1 MPDAAV
7 TLRSFDDPAAIR
19 GAIYDRVRNA
29 YATSFPIENQH
40 YRLELHDVDYDDEP
54 DIPLA
59 AQKKA
64 IIQGR
69 TLYRRLGGTW
79 RLFDKTTNQP
89 IDERRGLVARVPY
102 MTPRGTFV
110 YNGSEWTLASQSR
123 LKPGVYTRRRENG
136 DLESHFNIL
145 PGSGP
150 SFRVS
155 MDPAT
160 GVFHANVGQSHF
172 PLYPILKAMGLSDHE
187 MSDAWGRDVFAINA
201 AQNSPRY
208 LSKAYE
214 KFTSRRHALD
224 VGDRKPGDT
233 SDMVV
238 ELRDAFQ
245 KMRLDP
251 DVTQDTLG
259 ERFENVTPAAM
270 LASTRK
276 LRGVFNGEIDVDD
289 RDSLAYQHI
298 MGPEDLLAER
308 VEKDA
313 GQTSRRLLWR
323 ATFRKSLDPV
333 LNAGT
338 RTRQLYTALLSS
350 GLGQAVEESN
360 PLDVADQMGRLTRL
374 GEGGLPGED
383 SIPDEA
389 RAVQPSF
396 VGFLDAVRTSESMK
410 AGVDNRVAYRTM
422 KGSDGRLYARMID
435 RDGREVD
442 VPSTAVPTSIIAF
455 PGERVRSAAEGRKAY
470 AMVRGRM
477 QMVDADRV
485 DFELPDYEDMMSP
498 AAHLVP
504 MVSAM
509 KGHRMLMTTKMY
521 NQALALREPE
531 APLVQSR
538 RRNADDAEDTF
549 NKWMGRRVGA
559 VYTDVEGTVTKV
571 TPDEVI
577 LKTAQG
583 PKRYELYNNLPFNRR
598 SFVTN
603 TPLVQPGQRVRR
615 GELLARSNFTDDKG
629 VLAIGKNLRTAYM
642 PWRGNTL
649 EDAIVISESA
659 AKKLTSEHAYQ
670 HDVDLEP
677 GQTISKRAFLAVF
690 PTKYPKSVIDKFD
703 ENGVIRPGS
712 VVNKSD
718 PLVLSLTRRQP
729 KGQGVLHKSGKHLPM
744 DTSESWDTESP
755 GVVTDAFISPR
766 GVNVVVKTYR
776 PMEVG
781 DKLAPNEALKGVVS
795 KVVPD
800 DEMPQ
805 DAEGRPLEL
814 IVHPFNIISR
824 SNPNA
829 ALEAALGKIAAKTGK
844 PYRVPGSSETSFV
857 EFVHDELKK
866 HGVSDT
872 EDLYDP
878 VRRAKIPKV
887 FVGNQYWMKLHH
899 LSEDK
904 LSARGDEASYTA
916 DMVPAKGGEESSKRF
931 GPQETTSLLSHGSV
945 AVLRDAKLVR
955 GQKNDEFWQAFRLGH
970 TPPTPPT
977 PFVYRKFLD
986 DLKAAGINVKKD
998 GNYVHIL
1005 AMTDKDVDKMSRG
1018 DVTRAETLDF
1028 KTMNPVPG
1036 GLFDLGLTG
1045 GHGGTNWSSFR
1056 LSEPMPN
1063 PVMEES
1069 VRRLLGVT
1077 QKRFRD
1083 ILSGRDSLHER
1094 VGGEAIR
1101 NALRTVD
1108 VDGEIER
1115 QLQVVKSGARSKR
1128 DDAIKKLRVLT
1139 MLKKTGIKPEELV
1152 LTKVPVMPPQYRPIV
1167 RQGSRIVASHPNA
1180 LYRELM
1186 LADANLRELKDS
1198 AGDADL
1204 AGERLAVYDSFKAL
1218 VGVGD
1223 PIQPVLQEQRVRGI
1237 LSHALGLGA
1246 SPKFSSFQRKVL
1258 GTSTDL
1264 VGRAVITP
1272 DPALNMDQV
1281 GIPEDKAW
1289 KLYRPFIIRNLMRSG
1304 TEATVAAR
1312 MVANKDPH
1320 AKLELM
1326 REMERRPVIINRA
1339 PTLHRYGI
1347 MAAFPVLT
1355 KNKTLSVSPV
1365 TTSGFGADFDGDS
1378 CIGSTIIDLTLRVA
1392 RYNDEHGY
1400 FSKEIAMPSMG
1411 REGTVLTVDVVKPDI
1426 AIVRKRIQIK
1436 DMPRIEASMRVTSSG
1451 VVEYDVPAGIK
1462 VLSYDA
1468 ATGRCGFFAVKKF
1481 TVHPNCSG
1489 FEVRTKKG
1497 HVVGVSSDHSLYAFD
1512 RKTCSM
1518 VRLAPTAALKA
1529 AVPIVKRA
1537 EARDVLERVD
1547 VRSYEAKAG
1556 HHRKHHLID
1565 EIEADADFG
1574 WWIGAFASDGWVN
1587 DHTFSQ
1593 IHYAKTSPEQINA
1606 FCDQCEKMTTSLTY
1620 HAREDRHVDE
1630 AMRLNA
1636 ISRKNT
1642 INCSALARLCYDWFG
1657 HGAKNK
1663 KLPDFFTSLPEDCLW
1678 GVLSGLID
1686 GDGCVRINN
1695 SSKRKTPTTNCQFTT
1710 TSEHLLADVRLLCKI
1725 LGIRT
1730 TATSYRDAYVVSFS
1744 LADIHANRENIRLRD
1759 PEKSAALASMP
1770 APTKDDYDV
1779 VPVPYELGG
1788 ELMVM
1793 FHARGDTVEYA
1804 AVSSARNGKLV
1815 TRRKAF
1821 TWLHALRAAGSAH
1834 SALSIWEKLLNDTSV
1849 TWDVVD
1855 EVSPIEP
1862 QVMYDLTVEGTNVF
1876 AVNDGLVIYDTMQFH
1891 VPVSDDAVEEAVTK
1905 MLPSKNLLSVRKFD
1919 VHYVPTQEFLH
1930 GLFRVTGRASSR
1942 EPRVFR
1948 SVKDVEAAYRR
1959 GEINADD
1966 RVRVQE

>member
-1 MPDAAV
+1 MTDSAV
-7 TLRSFDDPAAIR
+7 TLRPFDDPAAIR
-19 GAIYDRVRNA
+19 GAIYDRVRKA
-29 YATSFPIENQH
+29 YTTSFPIENQH

-54 DIPLA
+54 DVPMA

-69 TLYRRLGGTW
+69 TLHRRLGGTW
-79 RLFDKTTNQP
+79 RLVDKATNQLV
-89 IDERRGLVARVPY
+89 DERRGLVARVPY

-160 GVFHANVGQSHF
+160 GVFHAEVGQSRF
-172 PLYPILKAMGLSDHE
+172 PLYSVLKATGLSDSD
-187 MSDAWGRDVFAINA
+187 MSNAWGRDVFAVNA
-201 AQNSPRY
+201 AQNNPRY
-208 LSKAYE
+208 LAKAYE

-233 SDMVV
+233 TDMVG
-238 ELRDAFQ
+238 ELREAFQ

-259 ERFENVTPAAM
+259 ERFDTVTPAAI

-276 LRGVFNGEIDVDD
+276 LRSVFAGEADVDD
-289 RDSLAYQHI
+289 RDSLAYQHV

-313 GQTSRRLLWR
+313 GRTSRRLLWL
-323 ATFRKSLDPV
+323 ATFRKNLDPV
-333 LNAGT
+333 LNANT

-410 AGVDNRVAYRTM
+410 AGVDNRIAYRTM

-435 RDGREVD
+435 RSGREVD
-442 VPSTAVPTSIIAF
+442 VPSTAVPGSVIAF
-455 PGERVRSAAEGRKAY
+455 PGERARAVAEGRKAY

-477 QMVDADRV
+477 QMVDVDRI

-509 KGHRMLMTTKMY
+509 KGHRMLMTTRMY

-531 APLVQSR
+531 APLVQSA

-549 NKWMGRRVGA
+549 NKWMGRRAGA
-559 VYTDVEGTVTKV
+559 IYADVEGTVTKV
-571 TPDEVI
+571 TPDEVVV
-577 LKTAQG
+577 KTVQG

-603 TPLVQPGQRVRR
+603 TPLVQPGQRVRH

-629 VLAIGKNLRTAYM
+629 VLAIGRNLRTAYM
-642 PWRGNTL
+642 PWRGSTY

-677 GQTISKRAFLAVF
+677 GQDISKRAFLAVF
-690 PTKYPKSVIDKFD
+690 PTKYAKSVIDKFD
-703 ENGVIRPGS
+703 DSGVIKPGS
-712 VVNKSD
+712 VVNKGD
-718 PLVLSLTRRQP
+718 PLVLSLTRRQH
-729 KGQGVLHKSGKHLPM
+729 KGQGVLHKSGRSLPM
-744 DTSESWDTESP
+744 DTSEQWDKESP

-795 KVVPD
+795 RIVPD

-805 DAEGRPLEL
+805 DAEGRPIEL

-829 ALEAALGKIAAKTGK
+829 AFEAALGKIAAKTGK
-844 PYRVPGSSETSFV
+844 PYRVPGFSETSFV
-857 EFVHDELKK
+857 EFVDNELKK
-866 HGVSDT
+866 HGLSDT
-872 EDLYDP
+872 EDVYDP
-878 VRRAKIPKV
+878 VRRARIPKV

-916 DMVPAKGGEESSKRF
+916 DMVPAKGGKESSKRF

-970 TPPTPPT
+970 TPPTPST

-1005 AMTDKDVDKMSRG
+1005 ALTDKDIDSMSRG

-1028 KTMNPVPG
+1028 KTMDPVPG

-1083 ILSGRDSLHER
+1083 ILSGRDNLYER
-1094 VGGEAIR
+1094 VGGDAIR
-1101 NALRTVD
+1101 NALQKID
-1108 VDGEIER
+1108 VDAEIER

-1128 DDAIKKLRVLT
+1128 DDAVKKLRVLT

-1152 LTKVPVMPPQYRPIV
+1152 LTRVPVMPPQYRPIV
-1167 RQGSRIVASHPNA
+1167 RQSNRIVASHPNT

-1186 LADANLRELKDS
+1186 LANDNLRELKNS
-1198 AGDADL
+1198 ASDADL
-1204 AGERLAVYDSFKAL
+1204 SGERLAVYDSFKAL

-1246 SPKFSSFQRKVL
+1246 SPKFSAFQRKVL
-1258 GTSTDL
+1258 GTATDL

-1272 DPALNMDQV
+1272 DPALSMDQV
-1281 GIPEDKAW
+1281 GLPEDKAW
-1289 KLYRPFIIRNLMRSG
+1289 KLYRPFVIRNLMRSG
-1304 TEATVAAR
+1304 TEAAMAAR
-1312 MVANKDPH
+1312 MVADKDPR

-1355 KNKTLSVSPV
+1355 KHKTLAVPPV

-1378 CIGSTIIDLTLRVA
+1378 CIGSTIVDLTLRVA
-1392 RYNDEHGY
+1392 RYNDERGC
-1400 FSKEIAMPSMG
+1400 FSKETTMPSMG
-1411 REGTVLTVDVVKPDI
+1411 RERTVLAVDVVKPDI
-1426 AIVRKRIQIK
+1426 AIVHKKIQIK

-1451 VVEYDVPAGIK
+1451 VVEYDVPVGAK

-1468 ATGRCGFFAVKKF
+1468 ATGRCGFFPVKKF
-1481 TVHPNCSG
+1481 TIHPNCGG

-1497 HVVGVSSDHSLYAFD
+1497 HVVGVSGDHSLYAFD
-1512 RKTCSM
+1512 RKTCGM
-1518 VRLAPTAALKA
+1518 VRIAPADALKA

-1537 EARDVLERVD
+1537 SVRDVLERVD
-1547 VRSYEAKAG
+1547 VRSYEAQAG
-1556 HHRKHHLID
+1556 HRRKHHLID

-1574 WWIGAFASDGWVN
+1574 WWIGAFASDGWVDN
-1587 DHTFSQ
+1587 KKFSYVC
-1593 IHYAKTSPEQINA
+1593 YAKTEPAQKTA
-1606 FCDQCEKMTTSLTY
+1606 FCEQCERMLTSVTY
-1620 HAREDRHVDE
+1620 NCREDKHVDE
-1630 AMRLNA
+1630 EMGLDA
-1636 ISRKNT
+1636 ISHKTWVNS
-1642 INCSALARLCYDWFG
+1642 SALARLCYDWFG

-1686 GDGCVRINN
+1686 GDGCVRINC
-1695 SSKRKTPTTNCQFTT
+1695 SSTRKTPTTNCQFTT
-1710 TSEHLLADVRLLCKI
+1710 TSERLLDDVRLLCKL
-1725 LGIRT
+1725 LGVRT
-1730 TATSYRDAYVVSFS
+1730 TATAYRDAYVVSFS
-1744 LADIHANRENIRLRD
+1744 LVDIYANRENLRLRD
-1759 PEKSAALASMP
+1759 PEKSAALTRMP
-1770 APTKDDYDV
+1770 APSKDDYDV
-1779 VPVPYELGG
+1779 VPVPYGLMG
-1788 ELMVM
+1788 ELMSM
-1793 FHARGDTVEYA
+1793 LRARGDSNEYG
-1804 AVSSARNGKLV
+1804 AVSAARNGKLV
-1815 TRRKAF
+1815 TRNKAL
-1821 TWLHALRAAGSAH
+1821 TWLRELQAGGSSHPDLSA
-1834 SALSIWEKLLNDTSV
+1834 WEKLLNDTSV

-1855 EVSPIEP
+1855 GVSPLEP

-1891 VPVSDDAVEEAVTK
+1891 VPVSDDAVDEAVNK
-1905 MLPSKNLLSVRKFD
+1905 MLPSRNLLSVRKFD
-1919 VHYVPTQEFLH
+1919 VHYVPAQEFLH
-1930 GLFRVTGRASSR
+1930 GLFRATGKPSSR

-1959 GEINADD
+1959 GEIGADD